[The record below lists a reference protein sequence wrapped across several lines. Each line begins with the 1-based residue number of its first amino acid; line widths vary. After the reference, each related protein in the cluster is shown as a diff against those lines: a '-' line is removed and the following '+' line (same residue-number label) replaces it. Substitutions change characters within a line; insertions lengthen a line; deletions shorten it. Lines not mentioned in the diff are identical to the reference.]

1 MKRICAPRSQSGFT
15 LIELMIAM
23 AILGIG
29 MLTIGLAQMSAVK
42 LAARSGHLSQAMYLA
57 QEQMEL
63 FMVMPPGNAQFLLP
77 VVDQPDPGG
86 PIDIDPTDNDQT
98 SFSRSWTIEPNTP
111 AGGLTRITITVVW
124 NTANSARTRVALQ
137 AVKGQ

>member
-1 MKRICAPRSQSGFT
+1 MKRTRALHSQSGFT
-15 LIELMIAM
+15 MIELLIAM

-42 LAARSGHLSQAMYLA
+42 LSARSGHLSQAMYLA
-57 QEQMEL
+57 QEQMEI
-63 FMVMPPGNAQFLLP
+63 FMVMPASNAQFLLP

-86 PIDIDPTDNDQT
+86 AITVPSSDNDQT
-98 SFSRSWTIEPNTP
+98 SFTRSWTIEPNTP
-111 AGGLTRITITVVW
+111 TLGTTRITITVVW
-124 NTANSARTRVALQ
+124 NTANSARTRVVLQ